1 MRIDLVFPILPP
13 RLDGIGDHT
22 AHLAQALAR
31 RGHDVRVLTGHEQTG
46 DLGGVDVV
54 GAYDLNPIWKI
65 TDLVEAV
72 RRTPPDWLFLQF
84 NQFSYGP
91 LGFNPFLP
99 WTLYRLQEH
108 LPQTRIAMMAHEEF
122 VPANNVRN
130 AVMAT
135 WQRTQF
141 WALGR
146 IADVI
151 GYSTS
156 AWMEKFRPWFPTTP
170 ACHLPVG
177 SNLPVSSLARDEA
190 RAKFKLRAP
199 FVIGYF
205 GSVSGSRYLDHIR
218 SSLQKLDRDA
228 SERIELLYIGRY
240 GSVLRDAL
248 PGLPVRDLG
257 ALPAPDAADA
267 FAAMDLYLAPFV
279 AGVSTRRGSFMA
291 ALQHCVPTVATAGT
305 QTDPIL
311 RRNDG
316 NAFVLRPETDVDGFA
331 EAASALQRDPETR
344 KQLGRFAHRLYRD
357 EFDWPVLARR
367 VEEVLRR
374 NSPPFTALY
383 HHYEGTDCLSLL
395 RDFRRHGGFYFY
407 ANRCAL

>member
-1 MRIDLVFPILPP
+1 LPAIDLTMRIDLVFPVLPP

-31 RGHDVRVLTGHEQTG
+31 RGHDVRVLTGQDQTG

-54 GAYDLNPIWKI
+54 GAYDLDPIWKI

-72 RRTPPDWLFLQF
+72 RETPPDWLFLQF
-84 NQFSYGP
+84 NQFSYGRY
-91 LGFNPFLP
+91 GFNPWLP
-99 WTLYRLQEH
+99 LTLRKIRRGV
-108 LPQTRIAMMAHEEF
+108 PDIRIAMMAHEEF
-122 VPANNVRN
+122 VPANTLRN
-130 AVMAT
+130 AVMTT
-135 WQRTQF
+135 WQRAQF
-141 WALGR
+141 WALGK
-146 IADVI
+146 IAERI

-156 AWMEKFRPWFPTTP
+156 SWIDKFRPWFPTTP

-177 SNLPVSSLARDEA
+177 SNLPLSSLTRDEA
-190 RAKFKLRAP
+190 RAKFELGAP

-205 GSVSGSRYLDHIR
+205 GSVSGSRHLDHIR
-218 SSLQKLDRDA
+218 SSLQKLDGDA
-228 SERIELLYIGRY
+228 FERIEFLYIGQH

-248 PGLPVRDLG
+248 LRLPVRDLG

-279 AGVSTRRGSFMA
+279 AGVSTRRGTFMA
-291 ALQHCVPTVATAGT
+291 ALQHGVPTVATAGT

-316 NAFVLRPETDVDGFA
+316 NAFVLRTETDVDGFA
-331 EAASALQRDPETR
+331 EAASALQRDPEKR
-344 KQLGRFAHRLYRD
+344 KQLGRFAHRLYRK

-367 VEEVLRR
+367 VEDVLCR
-374 NSPPFTALY
+374 NSPPV
-383 HHYEGTDCLSLL
+383 HSIVPSP
-395 RDFRRHGGFYFY
+395 
-407 ANRCAL
+407 

>member
-22 AHLAQALAR
+22 AHLAQALAC
-31 RGHDVRVLTGHEQTG
+31 RGHDVRVLTGHAQTG

-54 GAYDLNPIWKI
+54 GAYGLNPIWKI

-72 RRTPPDWLFLQF
+72 RGTPPDWLFLQF

-99 WTLYRLQEH
+99 WTLYRLQHH
-108 LPQTRIAMMAHEEF
+108 LPQTRIAMLAHEEF
-122 VPANNVRN
+122 VPASTVRN
-130 AVMAT
+130 AVMTT
-135 WQRTQF
+135 WQRAQF
-141 WALGR
+141 WALGT
-146 IADVI
+146 IAERI

-156 AWMEKFRPWFPTTP
+156 SWIDKFRPWFPTTP

-177 SNLPVSSLARDEA
+177 SNLPLSPLTRDEA
-190 RAKFKLRAP
+190 RAKFDLQAP

-205 GSVSGSRYLDHIR
+205 GSVSGSRYLDHIQL
-218 SSLQKLDRDA
+218 SLQKLDGDA
-228 SERIELLYIGRY
+228 SQGVEFLYVGRH

-291 ALQHCVPTVATAGT
+291 ALQHGVPTVATAGA

-311 RRNDG
+311 HRNDG
-316 NAFVLRPETDVDGFA
+316 NAFVLRPETDVDEFA
-331 EAASALQRDPETR
+331 EIALALQNDPDR
-344 KQLGRFAHRLYRD
+344 RRQIGRAARRLYRN

-367 VEEVLRR
+367 VEDVLCR
-374 NSPPFTALY
+374 NSTPVNSTV
-383 HHYEGTDCLSLL
+383 SLP
-395 RDFRRHGGFYFY
+395 
-407 ANRCAL
+407 

>member
-1 MRIDLVFPILPP
+1 LRGSTVRIDLVFPVLPP

-22 AHLAQALAR
+22 AHLARALAR
-31 RGHDVRVLTGHEQTG
+31 RGHDVRVLTGHDQTG
-46 DLGGVDVV
+46 DLDDVKVV
-54 GAYDLNPIWKI
+54 GTFDLSPIWKI
-65 TDLVEAV
+65 TDLVRGV
-72 RRTPPDWLFLQF
+72 RETPPDWLFLQF

-99 WTLYRLQEH
+99 WTLYRLQQH

-122 VPANNVRN
+122 VPAKSVRN

-135 WQRTQF
+135 WQRAQF

-156 AWMEKFRPWFPTTP
+156 AWIEKFSPWFPTTP
-170 ACHLPVG
+170 ACHFPVG
-177 SNLPVSSLARDEA
+177 SNLPLSPLTRDEA

-205 GSVSGSRYLDHIR
+205 GSVSGSRHLDHIR
-218 SSLQKLDRDA
+218 SSLQKLDGDA
-228 SERIELLYIGRY
+228 SERIEFLYIGRH
-240 GSVLRDAL
+240 GSTLRDAL

-291 ALQHCVPTVATAGT
+291 ALQHGVPTVATAGA

-311 RRNDG
+311 HRNDG
-316 NAFVLRPETDVDGFA
+316 NAFVLRPETDVDAFA
-331 EAASALQRDPETR
+331 EIALALQNDPDR
-344 KQLGRFAHRLYRD
+344 RRQIGRAARRLYRV
-357 EFDWPVLARR
+357 EFDWPVLAGS
-367 VEEVLRR
+367 VEDALRR
-374 NSPPFTALY
+374 NSPPVHSTVP
-383 HHYEGTDCLSLL
+383 SP
-395 RDFRRHGGFYFY
+395 
-407 ANRCAL
+407 

>member
-1 MRIDLVFPILPP
+1 MRIDLVFPVLPP
-13 RLDGIGDHT
+13 KLDGIGDHT
-22 AHLAQALAR
+22 AHLAQALAQ
-31 RGHDVRVLTGHEQTG
+31 RGHRIRVLTGQDQTG

-54 GAYDLNPIWKI
+54 GAFDLSPIWKI

-72 RRTPPDWLFLQF
+72 WETPPDWLFVQF

-122 VPANNVRN
+122 VPANSVRN

-135 WQRTQF
+135 WQRAQF
-141 WALGR
+141 WTLGR

-156 AWMEKFRPWFPTTP
+156 SWIEKFRPWFPTTP

-177 SNLPVSSLARDEA
+177 SNLPLSPLTRDEA
-190 RAKFKLRAP
+190 RAKFELRAP
-199 FVIGYF
+199 FVTGYF
-205 GSVSGSRYLDHIR
+205 GSVGGSRHLSHIR
-218 SSLQKLDRDA
+218 SSLRKLDHVS
-228 SERIELLYIGRY
+228 SEGIEFLYIGRH
-240 GSVLRDAL
+240 GSALRDAL
-248 PGLPVRDLG
+248 TSLPVRDLG
-257 ALPAPDAADA
+257 ALPALDAADA

-291 ALQHCVPTVATAGT
+291 ALQHGVPTVATTGS
-305 QTDPIL
+305 QTDPL
-311 RRNDG
+311 LHRNNG
-316 NAFVLRPETDVDGFA
+316 SAFVLRPETDVDSFA
-331 EAASALQRDPETR
+331 EVASALQNDPDR
-344 KQLGRFAHRLYRD
+344 RRQIGRAARRLYRK

-367 VEEVLRR
+367 VEDVLRR
-374 NSPPFTALY
+374 NSPPVHSTVP
-383 HHYEGTDCLSLL
+383 SP
-395 RDFRRHGGFYFY
+395 
-407 ANRCAL
+407 